1 MQAGLKTSIAQS
13 GSSGSRLKIRNF
25 LAGAEI
31 ALAMVLVI
39 AAGLLVRSLM
49 AMTSVDPGFEVA
61 HVLKAEVSLPRY
73 QYSTTQQWIAFSNT
87 LLQRIHAQPGLKS
100 SALAVPLP
108 VVDQQVNLKFSIADH
123 PALPPSL
130 PATADY
136 VSASPS
142 YFSVMGIPLLH
153 GRLFSEGDSSTT
165 PPVTIISEALA
176 RSYFPNE
183 NPLGKRLV
191 FGFPPGPPIARE
203 IIGVVA
209 DIHET
214 QLGQK
219 PGPMMYVPFA
229 QAPFWGGELVVKST
243 LPAAA
248 IVASV
253 RQVVRGIDKNLPVTD
268 IASMPDVIQA
278 STSQPRF
285 RTWLLG
291 LFGVVALLL
300 AAAGVFGVVS
310 YSVASRR
317 REFGV
322 RAALGASPGL
332 IGRMVLGEGLSLTAA
347 GLLAGLIASFA
358 LVRFLRSELYGVGA
372 YDPLTFLVSAAVL
385 LSVALLACFIPAWRA
400 MRADPMITLRCE

>member
-1 MQAGLKTSIAQS
+1 
-13 GSSGSRLKIRNF
+13 
-25 LAGAEI
+25 
-31 ALAMVLVI
+31 
-39 AAGLLVRSLM
+39 
-49 AMTSVDPGFEVA
+49 
-61 HVLKAEVSLPRY
+61 
-73 QYSTTQQWIAFSNT
+73 
-87 LLQRIHAQPGLKS
+87 
-100 SALAVPLP
+100 
-108 VVDQQVNLKFSIADH
+108 
-123 PALPPSL
+123 
-130 PATADY
+130 
-136 VSASPS
+136 
-142 YFSVMGIPLLH
+142 
-153 GRLFSEGDSSTT
+153 LFSEGDSSTT